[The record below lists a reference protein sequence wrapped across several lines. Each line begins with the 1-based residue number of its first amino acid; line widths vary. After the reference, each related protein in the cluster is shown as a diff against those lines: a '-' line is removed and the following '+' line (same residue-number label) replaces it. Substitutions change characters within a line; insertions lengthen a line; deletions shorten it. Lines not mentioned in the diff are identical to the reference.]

1 MRFLFVFLCFVAVFG
16 ANVQD
21 KIKSQENS
29 IKSNKRLEV
38 KINKKL
44 DDLASDIIKGEKNI
58 EKTNSQ
64 IEELRVQVKKL
75 ESRASSANI
84 ELNKLTKQNNELIK
98 NQKQMEMRLIKIIS
112 EDFAYDLIAP
122 KDFKESQESI
132 IADEILSR
140 LSFSIRDEFARLAK
154 NYTMTSDLIE
164 IQSKKINSI
173 KSDLKDY
180 KNKQARL
187 GSLQTKQQN
196 SLSNLKKDKDNYTA
210 QLRKIQAQQIELRKT
225 LEDLQIVA
233 KNAREQK
240 KQKQNGVKELRT
252 DYKMSIKRYTGPKTI
267 APLDEFSVKQKFGD
281 YIDPIYKIKIFNQSV
296 VLRSNE
302 PNARVK
308 SVLPGKVVFAK
319 DTAVLE
325 KVVIVE
331 NDDGIHTIY
340 AHLSKIAPTI
350 KVGTQIKKGYI
361 IGRVEQDLTFEVT
374 QKNYHI
380 NPLDLIAM
388 R

>member
-1 MRFLFVFLCFVAVFG
+1 MRFLLIFLCFGIVFG

-21 KIKSQENS
+21 KIKNQQNT
-29 IKSNKRLEV
+29 IKSNQRLEV

-44 DDLASDIIKGEKNI
+44 DDLANDIIKGEKNI
-58 EKTNSQ
+58 QKTNSQ
-64 IEELRVQVKKL
+64 IEDLRAQVKKL
-75 ESRASSANI
+75 ESRASSANV

-140 LSFSIRDEFARLAK
+140 LSTSIRDEFARLAK

-173 KSDLKDY
+173 KSDLRDFKT
-180 KNKQARL
+180 KQARL
-187 GSLQTKQQN
+187 SSLQTKQQN

-233 KNAREQK
+233 KNARAK
-240 KQKQNGVKELRT
+240 KQQESVKELQT
-252 DYKMSIKRYTGPKTI
+252 DYKMSVKRYNGPKTI
-267 APLDEFSVKQKFGD
+267 APLDEFSIKQKFGD

-331 NDDGIHTIY
+331 NENGIHTIY

-350 KVGTQIKKGYI
+350 KVGSQIKKGYI

-374 QKNYHI
+374 QRNYHI
-380 NPLDLIAM
+380 NPMDLIASK
-388 R
+388 

>member
-1 MRFLFVFLCFVAVFG
+1 MRFLFIFLCFGIVFG

-21 KIKSQENS
+21 KIKNQQNT
-29 IKSNKRLEV
+29 IKSNQRLEV

-44 DDLASDIIKGEKNI
+44 DDLANDIIKGEKNI
-58 EKTNSQ
+58 QKTNSQ
-64 IEELRVQVKKL
+64 IEDLRVQVKKL
-75 ESRASSANI
+75 ESRASSANV

-140 LSFSIRDEFARLAK
+140 LSTSIRDEFARLAK

-173 KSDLKDY
+173 KSDLRDFKT
-180 KNKQARL
+180 KQARL
-187 GSLQTKQQN
+187 SSLQTKQQN

-233 KNAREQK
+233 KNARAK
-240 KQKQNGVKELRT
+240 KQQESVKELQT
-252 DYKMSIKRYTGPKTI
+252 DYKMSVKRYNGPKTI
-267 APLDEFSVKQKFGD
+267 APLDEFSIKQKFGD

-331 NDDGIHTIY
+331 NENGIHTIY

-350 KVGTQIKKGYI
+350 KVGSQIKKGYI

-374 QKNYHI
+374 QRNYHI
-380 NPLDLIAM
+380 NPMDLIASK
-388 R
+388 

>member
-1 MRFLFVFLCFVAVFG
+1 MRFLLIFLCFVVVFG

-21 KIKSQENS
+21 KIKNQQNT
-29 IKSNKRLEV
+29 IKSNQRLEV

-44 DDLASDIIKGEKNI
+44 DDLANDIIKGEKNI
-58 EKTNSQ
+58 QKTNSQ
-64 IEELRVQVKKL
+64 IEDLRVQVKKL
-75 ESRASSANI
+75 ESRATSANA

-140 LSFSIRDEFARLAK
+140 LSTSIRDEFARLAK

-173 KSDLKDY
+173 KSDLRDFKT
-180 KNKQARL
+180 KQARL
-187 GSLQTKQQN
+187 SSLQTKQQN

-233 KNAREQK
+233 KNARAK
-240 KQKQNGVKELRT
+240 KRQESVKELQT
-252 DYKMSIKRYTGPKTI
+252 DYKMSVKRYNGPKTI
-267 APLDEFSVKQKFGD
+267 APLDEFSIKQKFGD

-296 VLRSNE
+296 VLRSSE

-331 NDDGIHTIY
+331 NENGIHTIY

-350 KVGTQIKKGYI
+350 KVGSQIKKGYI

-374 QKNYHI
+374 QRNYHI
-380 NPLDLIAM
+380 NPMDLIASK
-388 R
+388 

>member
-1 MRFLFVFLCFVAVFG
+1 MRFLLIFLCFVVVFG

-21 KIKSQENS
+21 KIKNQQNT
-29 IKSNKRLEV
+29 IKSNQRLEV

-44 DDLASDIIKGEKNI
+44 DDLANDIIKGEKNI
-58 EKTNSQ
+58 QKTNSQ
-64 IEELRVQVKKL
+64 IEDLRVQVKKL
-75 ESRASSANI
+75 ESRASSANV

-140 LSFSIRDEFARLAK
+140 LSTSIRDEFARLAK

-173 KSDLKDY
+173 KSDLRDFKT
-180 KNKQARL
+180 KQARL
-187 GSLQTKQQN
+187 SSLQTKQQN

-233 KNAREQK
+233 KNARAK
-240 KQKQNGVKELRT
+240 KQQESVKELQT
-252 DYKMSIKRYTGPKTI
+252 DYKMSVKRYNGPKTI
-267 APLDEFSVKQKFGD
+267 APLDEFSIKQKFGD

-331 NDDGIHTIY
+331 NENGIHTIY

-350 KVGTQIKKGYI
+350 KVGSQIKKGYI

-374 QKNYHI
+374 QRNYHI
-380 NPLDLIAM
+380 NPMDLIASK
-388 R
+388 